1 MQVQR
6 VLSHVDEG
14 PLSIQLPESFNH
26 HRVEIIVL
34 TLDEDEPTR
43 GQRQPHPDIAG
54 RVQIHGDILTSVTE
68 QDWDLPR

>member
-6 VLSHVDEG
+6 VLSRVDEG

-34 TLDEDEPTR
+34 TLDEDEPLLA
-43 GQRQPHPDIAG
+43 QRQPHPDIVG
-54 RVQIHGDILTSVTE
+54 RVQIRGDILTSVPE
-68 QDWDLPR
+68 QDWDFPR